1 MLRSYLPWCYI
12 LRLITV
18 VIRKSCRPRVVHSL
32 STGFFLF
39 CVRIL
44 NLKVQCNKYITI
56 IQCIQRGYRFQTSES
71 DVIDIRFWRLKT
83 TLVSYFSALTLST
96 LNLPLSSSCTTSRE
110 LLSQFSNCSGYIWFE
125 MSEKLKKIAMYLK
138 TSFMEI
144 FILTP
149 IIVGKLSL
157 FSGM

>member
-1 MLRSYLPWCYI
+1 MYNNHKKHKKHNISKKKIKSELGLDPPTHFRVFLGFLNLTNPLRSYFPWCYI
-12 LRLITV
+12 LRFITV
-18 VIRKSCRPRVVHSL
+18 VIRKSCSPCVVHSL

-44 NLKVQCNKYITI
+44 NLKVQCNKYSTI

-71 DVIDIRFWRLKT
+71 DVIDVRFWRLKT

-110 LLSQFSNCSGYIWFE
+110 LLSQFSTSSG
-125 MSEKLKKIAMYLK
+125 
-138 TSFMEI
+138 
-144 FILTP
+144 
-149 IIVGKLSL
+149 
-157 FSGM
+157 